1 MRETLMSSN
10 DVRVAID
17 LGFNVDNY
25 NDHDGDGG
33 YKDDDDNDD
42 DPNRNKT
49 TINDEKNYH
58 DNNNNNNNDND
69 EDSWYGE
76 YYKSLRTDTGLEIGC
91 IITWPNF
98 NDNDTTAAAADD
110 DNDDDEQ
117 NIQQQNQQKQQ
128 PQHVS
133 QQQRQQQQQQQ
144 LTISTCL
151 PETSIAPMFHGT
163 QWAGT
168 RLWRASI
175 VATKYILELYR
186 SNVFDWNEN
195 TIIIELGCG
204 LGVPGMILHNKIN
217 CYTILTDKGDL
228 IEQIQTNLYT
238 NFPTSTV
245 PSTTTTTTNTTKL
258 SEEQLLSFNIESSSN
273 NNNNNNNINNNDS
286 NSGITKVSNNT
297 STTTT
302 TTTSSTIQVQ
312 SLDWS
317 IEGISELVQTINKIQ
332 QKILLLS
339 TTTTKIVQ
347 QQQQQEQPTTSTI
360 VILCCDCIYEPLYG
374 TSWKQLLLCQN
385 ELLRIYPTAY
395 VLTSVERRKFDGI
408 DQYLS
413 MAKNYYSSSSIIS
426 SSSSSDDAAIT
437 KVEQIINVPFDYPS
451 EIEMYQFY
459 GNLKQKKTNRK

>member
-10 DVRVAID
+10 DARVAID
-17 LGFNVDNY
+17 LGFNVD
-25 NDHDGDGG
+25 DDG
-33 YKDDDDNDD
+33 YKQHDERDN
-42 DPNRNKT
+42 N
-49 TINDEKNYH
+49 NYH
-58 DNNNNNNNDND
+58 DNSNVSSNNDNDNEDDD

-76 YYKSLRTDTGLEIGC
+76 YYKSIRTDTGLEIGC
-91 IITWPNF
+91 IITWPNL
-98 NDNDTTAAAADD
+98 ND
-110 DNDDDEQ
+110 DNDYDDYDDEQ
-117 NIQQQNQQKQQ
+117 NTQYTQQDHKQQK
-128 PQHVS
+128 
-133 QQQRQQQQQQQ
+133 QQ

-186 SNVFDWNEN
+186 LSNVFNWNKN
-195 TIIIELGCG
+195 TIVIELGCG
-204 LGVPGMILHNKIN
+204 LGVPGMIIHNKIN

-228 IEQIQTNLYT
+228 IEQIQNNLYT
-238 NFPTSTV
+238 NFPTTTSTTV
-245 PSTTTTTTNTTKL
+245 PSSTTTT
-258 SEEQLLSFNIESSSN
+258 
-273 NNNNNNNINNNDS
+273 NIND
-286 NSGITKVSNNT
+286 T
-297 STTTT
+297 S

-317 IEGISELVQTINKIQ
+317 IEGISELKQTINKIQ
-332 QKILLLS
+332 QRILLSSSSTSS
-339 TTTTKIVQ
+339 TTTPTIVQ
-347 QQQQQEQPTTSTI
+347 QQQQQQQQQPTSSI

-413 MAKNYYSSSSIIS
+413 LATNTMSSSSVAPNN
-426 SSSSSDDAAIT
+426 DAIT
-437 KVEQIINVPFDYPS
+437 KVERITNIPFDYPS
-451 EIEMYQFY
+451 EIEMYRFY
-459 GNLKQKKTNRK
+459 GKT